1 MEAGRPPVQDVKGG
15 IPKEAPSPTCP
26 ESAFWRDAGRGP
38 CRGRVSAENL
48 ALWARMRGGRGPR
61 GERPR
66 PREGCVPACGALLP
80 STLKTAQKETWST
93 EVNSSR
99 TGRDWPSGPAPSS
112 FTPSPGGTRMWHSW
126 FPRGLFSSLSPVQI
140 PFFTPIGPQF
150 PHCSSLVRNHPR
162 PARLLSQSPFLQTGR
177 EHFPGRVC
185 CPQVH
190 RPHCPRPAAPGLP
203 ARSVGASLAMQIYAA
218 PLPAPTASLLPQR
231 STFPFSPLC
240 RQQPTLQTA
249 SDPLSQLGGSRA
261 G

>member
-1 MEAGRPPVQDVKGG
+1 MLPVFGSAPVEAGRPPVQDVKGG

-112 FTPSPGGTRMWHSW
+112 FTPSPGAQECGTLGSPGVFSLP
-126 FPRGLFSSLSPVQI
+126 FPRFKFHSSLRLARNSLIVPHLLETTPAPPGSSPNR
-140 PFFTPIGPQF
+140 PFSRLAESISLAGSAALKFTGPT
-150 PHCSSLVRNHPR
+150 VRDLRPQGSPR
-162 PARLLSQSPFLQTGR
+162 
-177 EHFPGRVC
+177 
-185 CPQVH
+185 
-190 RPHCPRPAAPGLP
+190 
-203 ARSVGASLAMQIYAA
+203 ARSGLH
-218 PLPAPTASLLPQR
+218 
-231 STFPFSPLC
+231 
-240 RQQPTLQTA
+240 
-249 SDPLSQLGGSRA
+249 
-261 G
+261 